1 MENERYFPKSRTTL
15 SPQTVRIVEQVLE
28 KIPPLPVSVQK
39 IVEMTMGNDIGAKE
53 LAEVALTDPV
63 LSSKV
68 LTLVNSSYYALNRRI
83 DDMRVAIVLIGF
95 NTLQNIAL
103 QGRFLDV
110 FENDDDEGLYN
121 RDRLWVHSYL
131 VSVCAESLL
140 GGDNPKRQ
148 GMLATMGI
156 LHDIGKY
163 ALYMMDKMIR
173 EKGIGAARPEAE
185 SDMPFLKRE
194 EQYFG
199 VNHSIVGGMLAN
211 QWNLSERIC
220 SVLEYHHHPSFYPLE
235 SLPEQYRENIAA
247 ISMSDMVVNRFTG
260 EDMGLCDLSGE
271 YYDQLGL
278 NPPLERVLSDNVV
291 KRLSKAREFIL
302 SIQDS

>member
-1 MENERYFPKSRTTL
+1 MENGRYLPKTRTILT
-15 SPQTVRIVEQVLE
+15 PKTVRIVEQVLE
-28 KIPPLPVSVQK
+28 KIPPLPISVQK
-39 IVEMTMGNDIGAKE
+39 IVEMTMDNDIGAKE

-68 LTLVNSSYYALNRRI
+68 LTLVNSAYYALNRRI
-83 DDMRVAIVLIGF
+83 DDMRVAIVLIGL
-95 NTLQNIAL
+95 NTVRNIAIQNRL
-103 QGRFLDV
+103 LGV
-110 FENDDDEGLYN
+110 FENDDDEGLYD
-121 RDRLWVHSYL
+121 RDRLWVHAYL

-163 ALYMMDKMIR
+163 ALYVMDKMIQK
-173 EKGIGAARPEAE
+173 KGIEAARPEAE

-199 VNHSIVGGMLAN
+199 VNHSIVGGMLASK
-211 QWNLSERIC
+211 WNLSERIC
-220 SVLEYHHHPSFYPLE
+220 TVLECHHHPSFYPLE
-235 SLPEQYRENIAA
+235 SLPEQFSENIAA
-247 ISMSDMVVNRFTG
+247 ISMADLVVNRFTG
-260 EDMGLCDLSGE
+260 EDMGLPELSGE

-278 NPPLERVLSDNVV
+278 NPPLDSVLSDDLV
-291 KRLSKAREFIL
+291 KHLSKAREFIL